1 MPFSNHRLG
10 DSTLFRANLI
20 NVRTSSS
27 ILCLLQSEIAT
38 TTTTT
43 TTINKN
49 TTKFL
54 RFCSL
59 EQKQRQL
66 NCMFIC
72 HQIEYGASK
81 NLIRKE
87 TFACSF
93 RISLRNQFGCQVAST
108 RLASPGL
115 ESKKRTL
122 EQCLTCLRSIELAN
136 IYMIYGSR

>member
-10 DSTLFRANLI
+10 DLTLFRANLI

-38 TTTTT
+38 TTTT
-43 TTINKN
+43 IN
-49 TTKFL
+49 TTNFL